1 MDPVGLVI
9 ELQVTQHH
17 DSTEH
22 KRSWVRKVL
31 ETMNKPSTVTYC
43 IETLTEFSQKKKKT
57 RACLESPPGVE
68 AAFKCKSKQVLSKYI
83 VKGAH

>member
-1 MDPVGLVI
+1 VDPVGLVI
-9 ELQVTQHH
+9 ELQVAQHH

-43 IETLTEFSQKKKKT
+43 IETLTEFSQKK
-57 RACLESPPGVE
+57 RHGHASRVH
-68 AAFKCKSKQVLSKYI
+68 QV
-83 VKGAH
+83 